1 MSHSEMTLAIILF
14 IASIAVLFLILWVI
28 LWVRD
33 RKAEIARERAIKARL
48 DELDQRLFGR
58 R

>member
-1 MSHSEMTLAIILF
+1 MTHSEMTLAIILF
-14 IASIAVLFLILWVI
+14 IASIVAFFLILWVI